1 MNRLQAQW
9 QRLFLAAGADG
20 LDAAHWCDAQGQVR
34 ALVLEL
40 ARPADWSLMARVWR
54 GVQADLQWPAPAI
67 AVSGVDGYQ
76 LWFALRSPVSV
87 DQAQACL
94 KALCARYLPEVAPQ
108 RLRQWPELD
117 ATAPGGVR
125 HAGVVPALHQPEG
138 VWSAFVAPDLAPV
151 FVDTPWLDIPPG
163 ADGQADLLAQ
173 INPIAPDDWAR
184 ALAGLLPAPAPAQM
198 ATPPGPPTTAVHL
211 GGTHTDPE
219 RFLLDV
225 MNNEAVDLALRIE
238 AAKAL
243 LSARSQGDDRPSR
256 S

>member
-20 LDAAHWCDAQGQVR
+20 LDAAHRCDAQGQVR

-40 ARPADWSLMARVWR
+40 AHPADWSLMARVWR

-87 DQAQACL
+87 DQALACL

-108 RLRQWPELD
+108 RLRLWPAPD

-125 HAGVVPALHQPEG
+125 HAGVVPAVHQPAD

-163 ADGQADLLAQ
+163 VDGQADLLAQ
-173 INPIAPDDWAR
+173 IDPIAPDDWAR
-184 ALAGLLPAPAPAQM
+184 AMASLLPASAPAPV
-198 ATPPGPPTTAVHL
+198 ATPPGQLPTAVHV

-219 RFLLDV
+219 HFLLAV
-225 MNNEAVDLALRIE
+225 MNNEAVDMALRIE

-243 LSARSQGDDRPSR
+243 LSARSQGERPSR
-256 S
+256 P